1 MSSVGVYVD
10 RFEDQLK
17 NITGVN
23 HVIAMAN
30 GTAALHMA
38 LLATNV
44 QVDDEVI
51 TQSVSFVATCNSI
64 RYAGAWPVFVDVD
77 EDTMRSES
85 AKPPTVSG
93 TERIKRKWT
102 GR

>member
-1 MSSVGVYVD
+1 
-10 RFEDQLK
+10 
-17 NITGVN
+17 
-23 HVIAMAN
+23 MAN

-51 TQSVSFVATCNSI
+51 TQSVTFVATCNAI

-77 EDTMRSES
+77 EDTMSLS
-85 AKPPTVSG
+85 PQSLSTVSG
-93 TERIKRKWT
+93 AERIKRKWT